1 MSNWLKAQNRRT
13 KAAEREA
20 SQAEE
25 RAVRA
30 ERWKGLCKVPERA
43 RGEFLAMEDNFCPD
57 TVLDFMLAMHPEP
70 D

>member
-1 MSNWLKAQNRRT
+1 
-13 KAAEREA
+13 
-20 SQAEE
+20 
-25 RAVRA
+25 
-30 ERWKGLCKVPERA
+30 LCKVPERA